1 MFLTPR
7 WLLSHLFAASLVVAF
22 ILAGFWQINR
32 LGVRQE
38 QNALASARMDVA
50 VLLEDVLDSDVDT
63 LEFRRVQMTGS
74 FEPESEILIAN
85 RSSDGAAGFWIWTNF
100 QTDVG
105 DILVNRGFVNR
116 GIILESDGAQPRSDA
131 AVSDEPIVI
140 EGLLRTGFDSARV
153 SEDGMQLTRPDPA
166 RAAEILGTDAVLD
179 SSIYLAL
186 TGSEPPRAQD
196 IPSTVPLPDLGEGP
210 HRSYAFQWFTF
221 ATIGTIGYGLLL
233 RRIRRGDQTRGDVPH
248 LLPDQLA

>member
-1 MFLTPR
+1 MFFSPR
-7 WLLSHLFAASLVVAF
+7 WILSHLFAASLVVAF

-32 LGVRQE
+32 LGVRQDL
-38 QNALASARMDVA
+38 NALASARMNSPVELRDIIDDDA
-50 VLLEDVLDSDVDT
+50 DS
-63 LEFRRVQMTGS
+63 LEFRRVQVSGK
-74 FEPESEILIAN
+74 FDPDSEILIAN

-100 QTDVG
+100 ETDSG

-116 GIILESDGAQPRSDA
+116 GIILESDGSLPRSDA
-131 AVSDEPIVI
+131 NVTDAPVIV

-153 SEDGMQLTRPDPA
+153 SDDGTQLLRPNPVL
-166 RAAEILGTDAVLD
+166 AAELLGADTALD
-179 SSIYLAL
+179 SSLYLAL
-186 TGSEPPRAQD
+186 TGTEPPRTQS

-233 RRIRRGDQTRGDVPH
+233 RRIRRGDQTKGDVPH
-248 LLPDQLA
+248 LMPDQMA